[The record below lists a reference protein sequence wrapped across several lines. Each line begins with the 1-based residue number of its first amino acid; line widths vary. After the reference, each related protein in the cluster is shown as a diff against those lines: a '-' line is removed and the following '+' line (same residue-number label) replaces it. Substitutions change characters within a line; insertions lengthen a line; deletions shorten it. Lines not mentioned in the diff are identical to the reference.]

1 VGVISLTGTLLAG
14 PPGAGCGG
22 LSTSLSSLS
31 VSDFLRFFQNP
42 KPYAA
47 ATSVL
52 EQTIAS
58 PSAFVSLVTI
68 GASGPVQ
75 QADTLILF
83 SDGAIEVERT
93 HDDGTG
99 TGTTVETNP
108 LQGLYIAE
116 FPQTRRLKGLRVKG
130 TSRIVYFA
138 SGPY

>member
-1 VGVISLTGTLLAG
+1 MGAISLAGTLLAG
-14 PPGAGCGG
+14 PPGGACGG

-31 VSDFLRFFQNP
+31 VSDFLRFLQNP

-58 PSAFVSLVTI
+58 PNTFISLATI
-68 GASGPVQ
+68 GAVGPVQ

-99 TGTTVETNP
+99 VGSTIETHP
-108 LQGLYIAE
+108 QQGLYIAE
-116 FPQTRRLKGLRVKG
+116 YPQTRRLKALRVKG